1 MGVSNQPVPPAEP
14 VANNAFERFSLPAT
28 QFLAKQPPALPVV
41 TVLLLVLVGGF
52 IGPWGAIPLGLVVLF
67 LVWMLGL
74 SWPRLT
80 MPERLMR
87 LAVVALV
94 LALTI
99 VKVIPR

>member
-1 MGVSNQPVPPAEP
+1 MSNQPVPPAEP
-14 VANNAFERFSLPAT
+14 TANNTFERLSLPAT
-28 QFLAKQPPALPVV
+28 RFLSQQPPALPVV
-41 TVLLLVLVGGF
+41 IVLALVLLGGF

-80 MPERLMR
+80 VPERLMR
-87 LAVVALV
+87 LAVLALV
-94 LALTI
+94 LALTL